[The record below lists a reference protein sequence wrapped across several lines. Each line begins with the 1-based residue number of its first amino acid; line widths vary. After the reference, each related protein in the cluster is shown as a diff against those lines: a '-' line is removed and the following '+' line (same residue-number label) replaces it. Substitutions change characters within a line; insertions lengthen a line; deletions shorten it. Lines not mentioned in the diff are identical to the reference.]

1 MKKNKISIENVGM
14 GHNWDEKEDETLRQL
29 VSQHGKQWGL
39 IASFIPG
46 RTASQVAARWEK
58 CIDPSITKGPFNAE
72 EDALIV
78 DFVNKNGPRSWPRIT
93 QLLPQRSSKQCRE
106 RWFNHLD
113 PNVSK
118 GAWTP
123 DEDLRIFEQHE
134 KLGPKWSIIA
144 KSLSGRTDN
153 AIKNRWNSS
162 ISKRIK
168 IDPTGKSFLL
178 DDNSKRNI
186 KEEKIKSMQ
195 RLFIPNY
202 QNNNRMNVQIISDP
216 SQYYNNNQN
225 LTNINNNLNNYSQ
238 INYQQH
244 LSHPIKNEQHI
255 EQNII
260 LQPKPSPNSPKDL
273 FSFTPYSNTPGITFD
288 NLFSPTSP
296 LPGFSNNTPNNSI
309 GGLTSPNSNNQIIFS
324 PSKRNSEQNIF
335 K

>member
-162 ISKRIK
+162 ISKRIQIDDKNNK
-168 IDPTGKSFLL
+168 ILL
-178 DDNSKRNI
+178 PDSSKRAHKTTKVQ
-186 KEEKIKSMQ
+186 KERPPPILTTSSISKQQSEIIDQNGIPTPIQDSNLISPNVQ
-195 RLFIPNY
+195 YPNY
-202 QNNNRMNVQIISDP
+202 
-216 SQYYNNNQN
+216 
-225 LTNINNNLNNYSQ
+225 T
-238 INYQQH
+238 
-244 LSHPIKNEQHI
+244 
-255 EQNII
+255 
-260 LQPKPSPNSPKDL
+260 
-273 FSFTPYSNTPGITFD
+273 FSTTHGVEGS
-288 NLFSPTSP
+288 LFSPTSP
-296 LPGFSNNTPNNSI
+296 LPGFNVTPGAFGGLMSPNTPSTNF
-309 GGLTSPNSNNQIIFS
+309 LMSPNKSDYDNSN
-324 PSKRNSEQNIF
+324 F